1 MLVLAMLVVLSAVG
15 ECSPDSL
22 DTIGQAINTMEAGEK
37 GFGSVLPLDSEPPQG
52 VDLPP
57 TEWGTGVDTAD
68 TTVDYTNPNWSPAA
82 TQAYTTAETMM
93 RKKLE
98 PLERNYQRIKQSA
111 TSATAQAEVATHN
124 AEAAKS
130 KAQQQ
135 EHQLMEVKEIVDEK
149 EQELKQHQW
158 EVTKEE
164 DTLKAEAN
172 HVHHEEQ
179 ELQVEEE
186 KVRAEEDHI
195 KQEKE
200 NLDQSAGEDLG
211 VIAATAASTAATS
224 GSVAPPVLPLS
235 TSATGATDTTY
246 ENTLQHELD
255 DADKEVQEQKES
267 DEITQHDRQYL
278 QHQHSQ
284 AELDRKI
291 QELTGGGWPS
301 AGDVPVE
308 ADLGRESELKWKG
321 EQAFKGTGGD
331 SLSSG
336 QSLDTEPPPI
346 HVPAVESTG
355 SHTGSNEA
363 AAAIAKAEKNAH
375 QTVAKTKKH
384 TGSNEAAAAIAKAEK
399 SAHQTVATTKKH
411 EAIPHVSLAELAN
424 LRRQVE
430 SVDTKAMAHHS
441 PTPIK
446 VQKRNMAVLTG
457 TTTLETKKPAVT
469 QRMAAKAD
477 LKKARGKLQKLKVE
491 LKAQAKNDAD
501 QLLHDAREA
510 RKADA
515 VVPESR

>member
-1 MLVLAMLVVLSAVG
+1 
-15 ECSPDSL
+15 
-22 DTIGQAINTMEAGEK
+22 
-37 GFGSVLPLDSEPPQG
+37 
-52 VDLPP
+52 
-57 TEWGTGVDTAD
+57 
-68 TTVDYTNPNWSPAA
+68 
-82 TQAYTTAETMM
+82 M
-93 RKKLE
+93 R
-98 PLERNYQRIKQSA
+98 
-111 TSATAQAEVATHN
+111 
-124 AEAAKS
+124 
-130 KAQQQ
+130 
-135 EHQLMEVKEIVDEK
+135 
-149 EQELKQHQW
+149 
-158 EVTKEE
+158 
-164 DTLKAEAN
+164 
-172 HVHHEEQ
+172 
-179 ELQVEEE
+179 
-186 KVRAEEDHI
+186 
-195 KQEKE
+195 
-200 NLDQSAGEDLG
+200 
-211 VIAATAASTAATS
+211 
-224 GSVAPPVLPLS
+224 
-235 TSATGATDTTY
+235 
-246 ENTLQHELD
+246 TLQHELD

-321 EQAFKGTGGD
+321 EQAFKGTGGN
-331 SLSSG
+331 SLSSR

-346 HVPAVESTG
+346 HVPAVQSTG
-355 SHTGSNEA
+355 SHTGSSEA

-375 QTVAKTKKH
+375 QTVAK
-384 TGSNEAAAAIAKAEK
+384 
-399 SAHQTVATTKKH
+399 TKKH

-501 QLLHDAREA
+501 QLLHAAREA